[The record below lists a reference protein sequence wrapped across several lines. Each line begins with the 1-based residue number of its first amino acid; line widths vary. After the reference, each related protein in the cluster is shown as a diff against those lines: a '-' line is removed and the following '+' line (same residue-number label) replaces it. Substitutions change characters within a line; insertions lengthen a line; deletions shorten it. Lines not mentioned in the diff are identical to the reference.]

1 MLNDKS
7 DILEF
12 SPWNRQSCHGLHK
25 RYSAHSLLTVAPE
38 AADFVRR
45 WRHKSGQAA
54 GQTDRQVM
62 VQSKWEVLC

>member
-25 RYSAHSLLTVAPE
+25 RFSVHSLLTVAPE

-45 WRHKSGQAA
+45 WRHK
-54 GQTDRQVM
+54 
-62 VQSKWEVLC
+62 